1 MEVLLIPPPIKQA
14 TQRGIAEG
22 GDSDIWVNGRWVPP
36 SYFTD
41 EFDNLAYGGIDGE
54 ELMGTGTAF
63 DTDEAG
69 PVYTPA
75 GS

>member
-1 MEVLLIPPPIKQA
+1 MEALLDTPSVKHRTIP
-14 TQRGIAEG
+14 AEEVG
-22 GDSDIWVNGRWVPP
+22 GSIWADGYWV
-36 SYFTD
+36 D
-41 EFDNLAYGGIDGE
+41 LEDLVHGGIDGE
-54 ELMGTGTAF
+54 EFMGTGTAF